1 MPGLP
6 TARATPR
13 TVGSSQEQW
22 GAVRSSG
29 EQWGIGFN
37 ELYSM
42 LVACYAARVCMF
54 NKLPVH
60 SVSLRRDF

>member
-1 MPGLP
+1 MGS
-6 TARATPR
+6 
-13 TVGSSQEQW
+13 GSSHEQS